1 MAQESLDIPLG
12 RSLGLIAKRYLSIMY
27 KNLSHLDIGT
37 YFIVINLIQ
46 KTGGMLNQ
54 QELADLCGMDKT
66 NMLRSIDTLQ
76 LKGLVKRVKK
86 ADDRRAYVIKLTP
99 KGEKIVPL
107 IHKSFRALN
116 KKALEGLSE
125 RQVNSFY
132 KTLETITGNIASL
145 PSDEILISM
154 QNIKNAQK

>member
-1 MAQESLDIPLG
+1 M
-12 RSLGLIAKRYLSIMY
+12 
-27 KNLSHLDIGT
+27 
-37 YFIVINLIQ
+37 
-46 KTGGMLNQ
+46 
-54 QELADLCGMDKT
+54 
-66 NMLRSIDTLQ
+66 
-76 LKGLVKRVKK
+76 KK